1 MAFTTARV
9 ADQGGVKIGTSVT
22 TGKWF
27 QRYRGRA
34 TGLVFFV
41 ETIGVITLA
50 PLTHLVISQLGWRPA
65 WLTLAGLMF
74 LLGVLTCALWVRRQ
88 PEGMGLAS
96 TGINTLAPI
105 MWARCYGRGS
115 LGAIQGVGRAAQ
127 VVGFCNRTTGVG
139 TSPTTPPE
147 ATERPSW
154 SWPAWRCWLMQRGL
168 MAASRTWSGSTWS
181 TPH

>member
-1 MAFTTARV
+1 MKTLIDFYLAFTTARV

-27 QRYRGRA
+27 QRYSGRA

-41 ETIGVITLA
+41 ETLGVITLA
-50 PLTHLVISQLGWRPA
+50 PLTHLVISQWGWRPA

-127 VVGFCNRTTGVG
+127 VVGL
-139 TSPTTPPE
+139 
-147 ATERPSW
+147 PSD
-154 SWPAWRCWLMQRGL
+154 
-168 MAASRTWSGSTWS
+168 
-181 TPH
+181 H